1 MHSSRM
7 RSHTDDTSFG
17 VRQSCCRFA
26 QRTQWHRRYIRR
38 TASNQSPPAALPTPT
53 ARARRLF
60 VSPPQFPTTK
70 SPAPLRRATPAPA
83 IAHTSSTPA
92 RTRRCARAA
101 RGNAD
106 SRRSDPR
113 CSCTP
118 LPIRTA
124 KTRRLVSAQRILP
137 APAAGFSFVRSCP
150 VSYYTGAGEDHMKA
164 KLPKTNPAQALVG
177 KPVSA
182 SRSEMAEV
190 VLPAQTN
197 PLGKL
202 LGGHVMHLV
211 DIAAAMAA
219 HRHSN
224 SYVVTAS
231 VDSIDFRNPISLG
244 EIVIL
249 KSQVN
254 RAFHTSMEVGV
265 EVYSENV
272 LTGERKHT
280 TSAYV
285 TFVAIDEKTHRP
297 KPVRPLLVKTAEE
310 KRRYEEAAGRR
321 KTRLALRYRENERT
335 AS

>member
-1 MHSSRM
+1 
-7 RSHTDDTSFG
+7 
-17 VRQSCCRFA
+17 
-26 QRTQWHRRYIRR
+26 
-38 TASNQSPPAALPTPT
+38 
-53 ARARRLF
+53 
-60 VSPPQFPTTK
+60 
-70 SPAPLRRATPAPA
+70 
-83 IAHTSSTPA
+83 
-92 RTRRCARAA
+92 
-101 RGNAD
+101 
-106 SRRSDPR
+106 
-113 CSCTP
+113 
-118 LPIRTA
+118 
-124 KTRRLVSAQRILP
+124 
-137 APAAGFSFVRSCP
+137 
-150 VSYYTGAGEDHMKA
+150 MKA
-164 KLPKTNPAQALVG
+164 KKSLKSSEDRTSG

-231 VDSIDFRNPISLG
+231 VDYIDFRNSVSLG

-254 RAFHTSMEVGV
+254 RVFHTSMEVGV

-280 TSAYV
+280 TTAYV

-297 KPVRPLLVKTAEE
+297 KPVRPLIVESPEE
-310 KRRYEEAAGRR
+310 KRRYEEAAERR
-321 KTRLALRYRENERT
+321 KTRLALRFGT
-335 AS
+335 